1 MSFQAPWGG
10 RGSFRACI
18 VRSGGQGCWWLPH
31 WGCLGACRR
40 GVLVF
45 SGIVV
50 FGVPPIFFCFVGG
63 LASLTAGGWYRGARG
78 GLRSAFGARYGGLRG
93 W

>member
-1 MSFQAPWGG
+1 MPSLGRVVGVDDGCGDGVCSGTCPWGG
-10 RGSFRACI
+10 VCSSYASSVFG
-18 VRSGGQGCWWLPH
+18 
-31 WGCLGACRR
+31 

-63 LASLTAGGWYRGARG
+63 LASLTAGGWYRGVRG